1 MFPRDMVCLKNI
13 SVDILHKGDT
23 EYNDNNNNNFMWVE
37 IWDINKPISGG
48 ICLVQTSL
56 QFRYLSSER
65 TPGSCYV
72 RVMYSETYSLI
83 FCELKNWSSEGLP
96 GVASSPSTSLL
107 KLRNGY
113 STEEVPLLR
122 RKIKN
127 LTACR
132 RFSLKLLFAQS
143 FSLLRLYVLI
153 RYLQNSLLDNIQF
166 TPTRF
171 IHLNSK
177 PILSGGCCNK

>member
-1 MFPRDMVCLKNI
+1 MVCLKNI
-13 SVDILHKGDT
+13 SVHTLHKGDT
-23 EYNDNNNNNFMWVE
+23 EDNNNNNNNNVMWVE
-37 IWDINKPISGG
+37 IWDINEPISSG

-83 FCELKNWSSEGLP
+83 FCKPKNWSSEDLP
-96 GVASSPSTSLL
+96 DVVSSPSTSVLN
-107 KLRNGY
+107 LRNGY

-122 RKIKN
+122 RKTKN

-132 RFSLKLLFAQS
+132 RVFLKLLFAQS
-143 FSLLRLYVLI
+143 FSLLRLYVLTLRRLMSYI
-153 RYLQNSLLDNIQF
+153 YMEHPFLMFLNHTQRRSTVGRTPLDE
-166 TPTRF
+166 
-171 IHLNSK
+171 
-177 PILSGGCCNK
+177 